1 MTCVKIKIAN
11 RTPREKKQWELIW
24 EGNGGQGRAIF
35 VEDAGEWGR
44 CEERGKI
51 GLSHKNKSQVGRWV

>member
-1 MTCVKIKIAN
+1 MTCAKIKIAN
-11 RTPREKKQWELIW
+11 RTPREKKQW